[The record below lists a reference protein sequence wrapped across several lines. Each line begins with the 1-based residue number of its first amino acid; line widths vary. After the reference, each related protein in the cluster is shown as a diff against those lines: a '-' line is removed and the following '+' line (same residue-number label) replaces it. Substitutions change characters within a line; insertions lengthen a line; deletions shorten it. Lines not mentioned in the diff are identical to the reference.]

1 MLFLEAVDRPE
12 HELLLCCAR
21 TGRTSEESAR
31 IEALLGEKLDWEYLL
46 PMAHAHG
53 MAPLLYWH
61 LDAACP
67 EAVPEDAF
75 DRLRGHFR
83 ANSLQNLF
91 LAGQLVRLLKVFGA
105 HGVPA
110 VPYKGPA
117 LAASVYGNLAL
128 RQFIDLDIIVHRRDV
143 SKAKALLI
151 SSGYRPQYRL
161 TPAQEAA
168 LIGSRGTYVF
178 TRGDGKS
185 TVELHWEIVEHF
197 SSPLGLEQLWGR
209 LGEASLGGELIP
221 ILLPEDTLLILCA
234 HGFKHLWER
243 LGWVCDVAELIR
255 SYPDMQWGWI
265 VTRAEALGG
274 ERMLLLGLLL
284 ANDLLGASLP
294 GWLLQKAHGDP
305 MVKALAKRVC
315 RRLFRGAEGFAGLFE
330 GDAYFRPLHLKMKER
345 LVDKL
350 RYCVRATIPNVED
363 WKLLPLPGF
372 LFPLYYALRPIRLGR
387 KYLPRM
393 LRRLL

>member
-1 MLFLEAVDRPE
+1 MLSLEAVDRPE
-12 HELLLCCAR
+12 HELLICCAR
-21 TGRTSEESAR
+21 TSRTSGTNAR
-31 IEALLGEKLDWEYLL
+31 IEALLGEEIDWGYLL
-46 PMAHAHG
+46 PTAHVHG

-61 LDAACP
+61 LDAASP
-67 EAVPEDAF
+67 EAIPEDAF
-75 DRLRGHFR
+75 DYLRDHFR
-83 ANSLQNLF
+83 ANSLQNLL
-91 LAGQLVRLLKVFGA
+91 LAGELVRLLKLLGA
-105 HGVPA
+105 RGIPT

-128 RQFIDLDIIVHRRDV
+128 RQFIDLDLIVHRRDV
-143 SKAKALLI
+143 PKVKELLVTL
-151 SSGYRPQYRL
+151 GYRPQYRL
-161 TPAQEAA
+161 TPPQEAA
-168 LIGSRGTYVF
+168 LLGSRGTYVF
-178 TRGDGKS
+178 TRDDGKS
-185 TVELHWEIVEHF
+185 TVELHWEIVEHL
-197 SSPLGLEQLWGR
+197 SSPLDLERLRGR
-209 LGEASLGGELIP
+209 LRYAPLGGELVP
-221 ILLPEDTLLILCA
+221 MLSPEDTLLILCA